1 MIEKITPQIAALYI
15 GQKCDLEWLITDRD
29 DVFMAGEVWH
39 DSVIIGAT
47 ITRLKSQHI
56 AIVPHLRPIESLT
69 EFEARDLFE
78 IATAGVVWE
87 KRSESCLEKW
97 WKVLDIEQYI
107 VGHALIGSPLVW
119 LKLLEWG
126 FDLFG
131 LILAGLAKEIPA
143 Q

>member
-1 MIEKITPQIAALYI
+1 MIEKFDTRLAGLYI
-15 GQKCDLEWLITDRD
+15 GCKCDITWNLADGT
-29 DVFMAGEVWH
+29 VEVWPGE
-39 DSVIIGAT
+39 DLCTKTLYELGEGNLSV
-47 ITRLKSQHI
+47 
-56 AIVPHLRPIESLT
+56 VPHLRSMDSLT
-69 EFEARDLFE
+69 ELEARDLFE

-87 KRSESCLEKW
+87 KRSESCLKKW
-97 WKVLDIEQYI
+97 WEVLDIEQYI

-131 LILAGLAKEIPA
+131 LIPAGLAKEIPA